1 MNKSYPIVRQASLLG
16 IQIEELRSAVGW
28 ERMSGMYDQI
38 LAQSYTHFS
47 VMDQARLIGFVNVIS
62 DGIGDALL
70 VDLMVH
76 PDYQHQGLGKA
87 LLIQA
92 SNDLRA
98 DGIQLIQVVFEPE
111 LEAFYRECGF
121 LIVKAGIID
130 NRVSHLPEVT

>member
-1 MNKSYPIVRQASLLG
+1 MKRSYHIVRQALISG
-16 IQIEELRSAVGW
+16 IQIEDLRSAVGW
-28 ERMSGMYDQI
+28 ESMPATYDSI
-38 LAQSYTHFS
+38 LVHSYTHFS
-47 VMDQARLIGFVNVIS
+47 IMDQAALIGFVNVIS

-87 LLIQA
+87 LVIQA
-92 SNDLRA
+92 INDLRA

-121 LIVKAGIID
+121 HIVKAGIID
-130 NRVSHLPEVT
+130 NRVSQLPEVM